1 MDYNNPLV
9 EQRADPWVLNIGG
22 YYYFTASVPE
32 YDRIELRR
40 AKTINGLTNTKEVKT
55 IWQCHKSGE
64 MSCHIWAPELHRING
79 EWYIYFTASDKS
91 DKWQIRPYALK
102 CSDKDP
108 LSGKWEECGRID
120 IGAETFSL
128 DMTVF
133 ENRGRLYAVWAQK
146 FSETTGSVLCIAEM
160 KDPLTLSTKPIILT
174 VPEYDWECQ
183 GFKVNEGPA
192 VLLRNG
198 KVLIT
203 YSASDTGWRYCMGLL
218 WANAGDDLLDPS
230 SWNKSKKPVFSTSDK
245 NRQYGPGH
253 NCFTT
258 DNGRDVL
265 IYHSRSYKNITG
277 DPLEDPN
284 RHARAKIF
292 DYDENGLPIFGE
304 PTAER
309 KISC

>member
-9 EQRADPWVLNIGG
+9 EQRADPWVLNDGG

-40 AKTINGLTNTKEVKT
+40 ARTINGLTDTKEVKT
-55 IWQCHKSGE
+55 IWQCHESGE
-64 MSCHIWAPELHRING
+64 MSCHIWAPELHRLG
-79 EWYIYFTASDKS
+79 GDWYIYFTASDKN

-120 IGAETFSL
+120 IGEETFSL

-133 ENRGRLYAVWAQK
+133 ENNGQLYSVWAQK
-146 FSETTGSVLCIAEM
+146 SSETAGSVICIAAM
-160 KDPLTLSTKPIILT
+160 KNPLELATKPMVLT

-192 VLLRNG
+192 VLIRNG
-198 KVLIT
+198 KVVIT
-203 YSASDTGWRYCMGLL
+203 YSASDTGWRYCMGMV
-218 WANAGDDLLDPS
+218 WAYTDSDLLDPS
-230 SWNKSKKPVFSTSDK
+230 SWHKSEKPVFSTSDK
-245 NRQYGPGH
+245 NSQYGPGH
-253 NCFTT
+253 NSFTT

-265 IYHSRSYKNITG
+265 IYHSRSYKHIDG

-284 RHARAKIF
+284 RHARAKVF
-292 DYDENGLPIFGE
+292 DYDENGLPVFGE

-309 KISC
+309 